1 MCLETAEGSIDPFV
15 AFNQCLNLRDD
26 RAPLAAEISRVDFK
40 ALDDAL
46 KLTI

>member
-15 AFNQCLNLRDD
+15 AFNQCRILKDD
-26 RAPLAAEISRVDFK
+26 RAPIADEISRVDFK

-46 KLTI
+46 KPTI